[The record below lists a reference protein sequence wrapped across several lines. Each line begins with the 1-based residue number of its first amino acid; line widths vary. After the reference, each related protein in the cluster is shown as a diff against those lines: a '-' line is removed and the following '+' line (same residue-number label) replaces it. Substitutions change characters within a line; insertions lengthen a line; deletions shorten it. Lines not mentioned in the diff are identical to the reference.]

1 MAIEIFL
8 KSSPQPLLLNIGCL
22 GKLAF
27 AADFIMFLNGFN
39 QNDRAKQWL
48 YAEPCDKIILMTI
61 NI

>member
-1 MAIEIFL
+1 MVIEIFL
-8 KSSPQPLLLNIGCL
+8 KNSSQPLLLNIGWP

-39 QNDRAKQWL
+39 QNDREEQWL
-48 YAEPCDKIILMTI
+48 YVKPSDKIILMTI